1 MSQGALQFQDVSRV
15 YRSGDELLR
24 AVDKVSFSVHSGEF
38 VALCGPSGCGK
49 STILNMAGL
58 ADAPSEGE
66 ISFDGVRVNH
76 KEARALLRYR
86 RTYLGYVFQQFNLLP
101 TLTALE
107 NVCLTAILAGIK
119 RPTAEADALRLLERV
134 GLEKRRDHLPS
145 HLSGGEMQRVALC
158 RAVIHR
164 PRLLLADEPTGNLD
178 SQSGEAVLT
187 LLREFALE
195 GTAILMATH
204 STEAL
209 SYTSRVIQ
217 IRDGKRLG

>member
-1 MSQGALQFQDVSRV
+1 MSALQLDEVSRV

-24 AVDKVSFSVHSGEF
+24 AVDKVSFCVEPGEF

-49 STILNMAGL
+49 STLLNIAGL
-58 ADAPSEGE
+58 ADAPTEGGV
-66 ISFDGVRVNH
+66 FFADGRVDYSNP
-76 KEARALLRYR
+76 RSLLRYR
-86 RTYLGYVFQQFNLLP
+86 RRYLGYVFQQFNLLP

-107 NVCLTAILAGIK
+107 NVSLTAILSGQNRK
-119 RPTAEADALRLLERV
+119 DATTSALHLLERV
-134 GLEKRRDHLPS
+134 GLGQRAGHLPS

-164 PRLLLADEPTGNLD
+164 PPLLLADEPTGNLD
-178 SQSGEAVLT
+178 SHSGEKVLT
-187 LLREFALE
+187 LLREFASE

-209 SYTSRVIQ
+209 SYTSRVLQ
-217 IRDGKRLG
+217 IRDGKRLA